1 MHIHTHTDEIG
12 DNSDKSLDGDGETT
26 FFLPQELQQLRLQR
40 SSEAKRHV
48 AEESPAVSLGWS

>member
-12 DNSDKSLDGDGETT
+12 DNSDNSETT
-26 FFLPQELQQLRLQR
+26 FFLPQELQQLRFQR

>member
-26 FFLPQELQQLRLQR
+26 FFCHRSCSSFAFSGALKQSAMLLRRAQR
-40 SSEAKRHV
+40 
-48 AEESPAVSLGWS
+48 